1 MFETGK
7 HFLFILTKQ
16 EKIDKME
23 GEKGI
28 DIGVIQDF
36 PEETPGHEEGEHE
49 LISKPIVSRKAIVL
63 RTLI

>member
-1 MFETGK
+1 
-7 HFLFILTKQ
+7 
-16 EKIDKME
+16 ME

-28 DIGVIQDF
+28 DIGVVQDF
-36 PEETPGHEEGEHE
+36 PEETPGHEESENIGEHE

>member
-1 MFETGK
+1 
-7 HFLFILTKQ
+7 
-16 EKIDKME
+16 ME

-28 DIGVIQDF
+28 DIGVVQNF
-36 PEETPGHEEGEHE
+36 SEETPGHEEGEHE